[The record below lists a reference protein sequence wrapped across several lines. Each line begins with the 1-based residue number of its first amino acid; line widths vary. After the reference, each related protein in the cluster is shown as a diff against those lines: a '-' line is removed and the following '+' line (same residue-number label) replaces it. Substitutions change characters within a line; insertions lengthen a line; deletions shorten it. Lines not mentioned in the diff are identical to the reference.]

1 MGFRPSNTCVN
12 QFLSIV
18 HRIYSD
24 FDETAYFDVRSTFLD
39 VSKAFDKVW
48 HEGLLFKLETI
59 DISVNSLKLFQSFLS
74 DRRQRVVLNGQHSNW
89 APVLADVLQGLILGP
104 LLLLVYINDLLVNL
118 ELLVKLF
125 ADDISLF
132 STVSDSSKS
141 DKLLNDYFQKI
152 SDWTFRWKMLGRS

>member
-1 MGFRPSNTCVN
+1 MKIHPLNWEVIFVD
-12 QFLSIV
+12 I
-18 HRIYSD
+18 
-24 FDETAYFDVRSTFLD
+24 
-39 VSKAFDKVW
+39 SKAFDKVW

-74 DRRQRVVLNGQHSNW
+74 DRRQRVVLNGQNSNW
-89 APVLADVLQGLILGP
+89 APVLADVPQGLILGP

-141 DKLLNDYFQKI
+141 DKLLNDYLQKI
-152 SDWTFRWKMLGRS
+152 SDWALRWKMLGRS